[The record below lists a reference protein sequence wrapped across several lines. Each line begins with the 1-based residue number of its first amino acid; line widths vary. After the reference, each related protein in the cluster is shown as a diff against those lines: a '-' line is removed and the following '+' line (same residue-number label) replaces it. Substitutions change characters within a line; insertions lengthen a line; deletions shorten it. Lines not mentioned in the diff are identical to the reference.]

1 MTLPRPADSLT
12 DPDTGAGVR
21 QTPAVPISVYREIA
35 TELKATQALVDSLNH
50 QNQRLDRENQL
61 LRQEILKF
69 TEAAAN
75 LKVMADTTQ
84 GIAVAPSS
92 GGEVRQQA
100 YSEIASNEPSFLP
113 RSRPSHKLSQQ
124 PGSLTTSLPL
134 ERDNSLATPGVEDF
148 NAAKADPYPESVVY
162 SGGSIAI
169 SGLASQV
176 TKLFKPQTQNPPKPN
191 FKAKRKPSTPPR
203 PKPQPTSP
211 VLYTEQPIP
220 SSRAYQSGARA
231 PELSGLW
238 LATTI
243 LLVVVSAF
251 GAGFLVMKPL
261 LNNSR

>member
-1 MTLPRPADSLT
+1 MT
-12 DPDTGAGVR
+12 DPTTGAGVR

-35 TELKATQALVDSLNH
+35 TELKATQALVNSLNQ

-69 TEAAAN
+69 TEAAAH
-75 LKVMADTTQ
+75 LKVVAGTIQ
-84 GIAVAPSS
+84 GVALASGSGAEANQSTYPAFPSIDPPFPELS
-92 GGEVRQQA
+92 GQGYKFPQPD
-100 YSEIASNEPSFLP
+100 S
-113 RSRPSHKLSQQ
+113 LS
-124 PGSLTTSLPL
+124 LD
-134 ERDNSLATPGVEDF
+134 RDNSLATLGVEDLS
-148 NAAKADPYPESVVY
+148 AGTADPFPESVVY

-176 TKLFKPQTQNPPKPN
+176 TKLFKPQTRSSPKPTV
-191 FKAKRKPSTPPR
+191 KAKRKPSTPSR

-211 VLYTEQPIP
+211 VLYTEQPVP
-220 SSRAYQSGARA
+220 SPSARQSTPRTT
-231 PELSGLW
+231 EFSGLW